1 MILLL
6 PFVVMWIV
14 TLIFFK
20 NEYLPTWHM
29 HRCYLFVWVLIPLT
43 VCLKKRTLAMIISF
57 SYIGSVLLAWLI
69 GAVANTVS
77 RPISVMSENSRWVF
91 IWLIVFYTV
100 LVLAL
105 LVTEFYAWRVKER
118 DETQKKEALRSLIC
132 TIIPLC
138 VVLPMGMLLPFKLIS
153 VHRIIEGTAVFVV
166 PALLLV
172 SLRRGF
178 LGRRLSYAYCTALLV
193 IGSLEAILECF
204 LEEGP
209 FMVYSSGFLGLNMV
223 IITISIML
231 FLVVRPE
238 RKKDSESITDNEQG

>member
-20 NEYLPTWHM
+20 NDYLPTWHM

-43 VCLKKRTLAMIISF
+43 VCLKKRTLAMIISL

-105 LVTEFYAWRVKER
+105 LVTEFYAWRAK

-166 PALLLV
+166 PALLFV
-172 SLRRGF
+172 ALRRGF

-193 IGSLEAILECF
+193 IGSLEAILGCF

-209 FMVYSSGFLGLNMV
+209 FMVYSSGFMGLNMV
-223 IITISIML
+223 IIAISIML
-231 FLVVRPE
+231 FLVVRTE
-238 RKKDSESITDNEQG
+238 RKKDSESITDKEQG